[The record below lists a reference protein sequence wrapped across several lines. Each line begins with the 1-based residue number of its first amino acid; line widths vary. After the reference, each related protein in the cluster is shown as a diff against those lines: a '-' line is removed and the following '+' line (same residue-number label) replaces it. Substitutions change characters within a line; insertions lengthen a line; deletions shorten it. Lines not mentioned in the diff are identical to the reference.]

1 MSIPAFKQL
10 QKDGNK
16 VARLTT
22 IRNAVEP
29 LLGSNYLSHFT
40 DHSVNHSDQLCCLV
54 DELASS
60 LDPDK
65 ALNLEEAF
73 VVYAA
78 CYLHDAG
85 MQHQRAG
92 ETEVVRMALANH
104 YYGQPWESLEI
115 ATRQEIIRQYHHI
128 IARELIL
135 TAIRTGDPAIGISL
149 SDNDK
154 PGVIAALC
162 LAHCLSADS
171 PEYRTCTEDQGGLR
185 VGLLAALLRLA
196 DILDE
201 SQRRSHLFLEKT
213 RELPLESR
221 LHWWRHYYVSNITIQ
236 PREITVWFDF
246 PPERRAQ
253 YKELFEPLQ
262 MPWIEAE
269 LKRHSA
275 VLASN
280 GLAWHLQARDTSE
293 SQCTSRVMDDDLERY
308 AVENTVAR
316 RAEELSQQR
325 IAVVTQLR
333 VARPTIQRQ
342 LAMLRDSTDA
352 PDEIL
357 LKAVKLAEHLS
368 VISGRRDAW
377 MTLKG
382 ELDRLKPRTSEANA
396 LNVALRLGE
405 MMIEDNAADSALRHL
420 RELVPYFS
428 KSLINN
434 TDKLR
439 FLRIWAIALRE
450 ACAYPEAVVAF
461 AEIIRLSDQPK
472 EQETAK
478 AEIAELHLL
487 QGELLQIVIYDGG
500 ATC

>member
-1 MSIPAFKQL
+1 MSIPAFKLL
-10 QKDGNK
+10 QKDENK

-60 LDPDK
+60 LDQEK
-65 ALNLEEAF
+65 ALNSEEAF

-92 ETEVVRMALANH
+92 ETDVVRMALANH

-115 ATRQEIIRQYHHI
+115 ASRQEIIRQYHHQ

-135 TAIRTGDPAIGISL
+135 SAVRTGDPAIGISL

-171 PEYRTCTEDQGGLR
+171 PEYRAYTEDQGGLR

-262 MPWIEAE
+262 MPWVEAE

-308 AVENTVAR
+308 AVEKTAAR
-316 RAEELSQQR
+316 RADELSQQR
-325 IAVVTQLR
+325 TAVVAQLR

-352 PDEIL
+352 PDDL
-357 LKAVKLAEHLS
+357 LRKAVNLAEHLS
-368 VISGRRDAW
+368 AIGGKREAW
-377 MTLKG
+377 MILKS
-382 ELDRLKPRTSEANA
+382 ELDRLKPRASEENA
-396 LNVALRLGE
+396 LNVALRVGE
-405 MMIEDNAADSALRHL
+405 MMLEDNAADSALRHL
-420 RELVPYFS
+420 RDLVPYFS
-428 KSLINN
+428 KTAVST

-439 FLRIWAIALRE
+439 FLRSWAIALRE
-450 ACAYPEAVVAF
+450 TCAYPEAVIAF
-461 AEIIRLSDQPK
+461 EEITKLTNQPK
-472 EQETAK
+472 EQQAAE
-478 AEIAELHLL
+478 AEIAELRLL
-487 QGELLQIVIYDGG
+487 QGDLAQLVVWEGG
-500 ATC
+500 AC